1 MKKLVLIVLCVLLLS
16 ACVGNRQPLYVN
28 YYRMC
33 VDTYDP
39 DPYTQAQCQRQYA
52 LIKDMEYIDH
62 MPDEQV
68 PSALASELGGL
79 AHDSINMSYDVQDS
93 YYCLKHPNNCR

>member
-1 MKKLVLIVLCVLLLS
+1 MLAMTILS
-16 ACVGNRQPLYVN
+16 GCAGNRQPLYIT
-28 YYRMC
+28 YHKMC
-33 VDTYDP
+33 VENYDP

-52 LIKDMEYIDH
+52 LIKDMEYIDQ

-68 PSALASELGGL
+68 PAALAHELTGL
-79 AHDSINMSYDVQDS
+79 TNDAISMRYDIQDT